1 METSQRP
8 PGRNIDQRPHASPSF
23 QMLAQTWKGFLQ
35 MRQVSTQGPKGPRSR
50 QSALCHL
57 LVFLL
62 LSPPSDR
69 TCRASEPPT
78 QCHPRRFCCPH
89 RHRRKRIYF
98 HLRDQLPRRRPE
110 GDWRPNG
117 SPRKSEEYM
126 EKEKAR
132 AGRDARHLRGLL
144 VLHPCPLD
152 PFWLGKRGV
161 RV

>member
-78 QCHPRRFCCPH
+78 RCHPRRFCCPH

-110 GDWRPNG
+110 GDRTG
-117 SPRKSEEYM
+117 
-126 EKEKAR
+126 AQGR
-132 AGRDARHLRGLL
+132 AKNTWKKRRHVLGEMLDISGGFWFFIRVLWTHSGL
-144 VLHPCPLD
+144 
-152 PFWLGKRGV
+152 V
-161 RV
+161 REV